1 MLSKSK
7 FITVIFAVF
16 LLLLTPFCYST
27 DTNNTSISLDEYS
40 ESANN
45 IQYSDLYVANES
57 DYSLNNII
65 SGNAFISVD
74 TFNTDPTSNG
84 GIIEGSLY
92 VAAKNV
98 NIKSDVTYSET
109 ETDNLGNPQI
119 TSVNSYSTISGN
131 AFIFANKFVMEPGS
145 RIYGDLYICANEVE
159 LMQNSIVYGNVF
171 VLADNLNL
179 SSEIGGDLYAT
190 VDTYNMQ
197 YFGFVSR
204 DLHLN
209 AKTSNLNGYVY
220 RNSFITSNDVI
231 TEDNFVNQNDF
242 TITDADNVTFS
253 GEVMGNANINSKNLS
268 FKNTD
273 NGNNLVCQIDGNLSY
288 STKQEISVP
297 EGVVLGDIS
306 YSNYTSST
314 STLSIIWMYILN
326 LLELL
331 VFVYIIYLLVSKF
344 ATKYIDKLS
353 NISGISLLKYLLIGV
368 GFLVAVPLICA
379 LLFVIRIGTILG
391 FILFIIYALI
401 IMLAS
406 PIFIISISEFLKNK
420 LNNKI
425 SIYLYILVFSIILFF
440 IGLIPYVKFV
450 VFLLLHLI
458 GIGMIANGI
467 LKK

>member
-27 DTNNTSISLDEYS
+27 DISNTTVSSDEYS
-40 ESANN
+40 ETTNN
-45 IQYSDLYVANES
+45 IQYSDLYIENES
-57 DYSLNNII
+57 EYSLKDII

-74 TFNTDPTSNG
+74 TFNTDPSASG
-84 GIIEGSLY
+84 GIIEGNLY
-92 VAAKNV
+92 VAASNV
-98 NIKSDVTYSET
+98 NIKSDVIYSET
-109 ETDNLGNPQI
+109 EKDDLGNPQI
-119 TSVNSYSTISGN
+119 TINSYSTISGS
-131 AFIFANKFVMEPGS
+131 AFIVANKVVIEPGS
-145 RIYGDLYICANEVE
+145 RIYGDLYICASEVE
-159 LMQNSIVYGNVF
+159 LMRDAIIYGNVF
-171 VLADNLNL
+171 VLADTLNI

-190 VDTYNMQ
+190 VNTYNME
-197 YFGFVSR
+197 YYGFISR
-204 DLHLN
+204 DLHLVADN
-209 AKTSNLNGYVY
+209 SNINGYVY
-220 RNSFITSNDVI
+220 RNSFIDSNNIVTQDKFI
-231 TEDNFVNQNDF
+231 NQNGF

-273 NGNNLVCQIDGNLSY
+273 NGNDLVCQIDGNLSY

-331 VFVYIIYLLVSKF
+331 VFVYIIYLLISKF

-353 NISGISLLKYLLIGV
+353 NISGINLLKYLGIGL
-368 GFLVAVPLICA
+368 GFLVAIPLICA

-391 FILFIIYALI
+391 FILLLIYALVFI
-401 IMLAS
+401 IAK
-406 PIFIISISEFLKNK
+406 PIFIVSIATFLKNK

>member
-27 DTNNTSISLDEYS
+27 DISNTAVSSDEYS
-40 ESANN
+40 ETTNN
-45 IQYSDLYVANES
+45 IQYSDLYIENES
-57 DYSLNNII
+57 EYSLKDII

-74 TFNTDPTSNG
+74 TFNTDPSASG
-84 GIIEGSLY
+84 GIIEGNLY
-92 VAAKNV
+92 VAASNV
-98 NIKSDVTYSET
+98 NIKSDVIYSET
-109 ETDNLGNPQI
+109 EKDDLGNPQI
-119 TSVNSYSTISGN
+119 TINSYSTISGS
-131 AFIFANKFVMEPGS
+131 AFIVANKVVIEPGS
-145 RIYGDLYICANEVE
+145 RIYGDLYICASEVE
-159 LMQNSIVYGNVF
+159 LMRDAIIYGNVF
-171 VLADNLNL
+171 VLADTLNI

-190 VDTYNMQ
+190 VNTYNME
-197 YFGFVSR
+197 YYGFISR
-204 DLHLN
+204 DLHLIADN
-209 AKTSNLNGYVY
+209 SNINGYVY
-220 RNSFITSNDVI
+220 RNSFIDSNNIVTQDKFI
-231 TEDNFVNQNDF
+231 NQNDF

-273 NGNNLVCQIDGNLSY
+273 NGNDLMCQIDGNLSY

-353 NISGISLLKYLLIGV
+353 NISGISLLKYFGIGL
-368 GFLVAVPLICA
+368 GFLVAIPLISA

-391 FILFIIYALI
+391 FILLLIYALVFVI
-401 IMLAS
+401 AK
-406 PIFIISISEFLKNK
+406 PIFIVSISTFLKNK

-425 SIYLYILVFSIILFF
+425 SIYLYILAISIILFL
-440 IGLIPYVKFV
+440 IELIPYVGFIIS
-450 VFLLLHLI
+450 LLVYLI
-458 GIGMIANGI
+458 GIGIIVNGMI
-467 LKK
+467 KK